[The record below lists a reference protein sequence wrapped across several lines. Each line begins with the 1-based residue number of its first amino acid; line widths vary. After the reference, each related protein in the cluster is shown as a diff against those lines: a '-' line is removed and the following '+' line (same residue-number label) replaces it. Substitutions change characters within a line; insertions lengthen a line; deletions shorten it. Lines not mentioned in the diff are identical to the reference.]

1 MNKLYTKP
9 IDDEYIKLFN
19 IKENS
24 YIQTSNLSKESYH
37 DIQTIIRLFK
47 NILKDLD
54 DNYQHM
60 IAFSSHNILD
70 NPTILS
76 IIKVE
81 YDLSKNTIIKV
92 AQHLFNK
99 FNNNELKETL
109 DYINKLNISDI
120 DNMYED
126 TFNEYI
132 NNISTDIWEAIVV
145 DEENYEYEYKITEEN
160 IYNYNENSLKSY
172 ENSLLTN
179 KNISFNKFVNELDVT
194 LTKN

>member
-9 IDDEYIKLFN
+9 IDNECMKLFN
-19 IKENS
+19 INENS
-24 YIQTSNLSKESYH
+24 YIQTSNLSKESHY
-37 DIQTIIRLFK
+37 DIQCIIWLFE

-54 DNYQHM
+54 DNYQN
-60 IAFSSHNILD
+60 IIRFNSHNILD

-76 IIKVE
+76 LIKVE
-81 YDLSKNTIIKV
+81 YDLSKNTIIKL

-132 NNISTDIWEAIVV
+132 YNISTDISDYIGKLPFNEISQIYCEYQTIPPKLI
-145 DEENYEYEYKITEEN
+145 EEVKKIIFE
-160 IYNYNENSLKSY
+160 K
-172 ENSLLTN
+172 
-179 KNISFNKFVNELDVT
+179 
-194 LTKN
+194 

>member
-1 MNKLYTKP
+1 MHKFYTKP
-9 IDDEYIKLFN
+9 IDDESIKLFN

-24 YIQTSNLSKESYH
+24 YIQTTNLSKESHY
-37 DIQTIIRLFK
+37 DIQCIIRLFE

-54 DNYQHM
+54 NNYQN
-60 IAFSSHNILD
+60 IIRFNSHNILD

-120 DNMYED
+120 DNMYKD

-132 NNISTDIWEAIVV
+132 NNISTDISDYIGKLPFNEISQIYCEYQSIPPKIV
-145 DEENYEYEYKITEEN
+145 EEIKKIIFEQ
-160 IYNYNENSLKSY
+160 
-172 ENSLLTN
+172 
-179 KNISFNKFVNELDVT
+179 
-194 LTKN
+194 

>member
-1 MNKLYTKP
+1 MNKFYKKP
-9 IDDEYIKLFN
+9 IDDKCMKLFN
-19 IKENS
+19 IKEDS
-24 YIQTSNLSKESYH
+24 YIQTTNLSKESHY
-37 DIQTIIRLFK
+37 DIQCIIWLFK

-54 DNYQHM
+54 DDYQN
-60 IAFSSHNILD
+60 IIRFNSNNILD

-81 YDLSKNTIIKV
+81 YDLSKNTIIKI

-132 NNISTDIWEAIVV
+132 NNISTDIS
-145 DEENYEYEYKITEEN
+145 NYIGKLPFNEISQIYCEYQTIPPKLIKEVKYIIFEK
-160 IYNYNENSLKSY
+160 
-172 ENSLLTN
+172 
-179 KNISFNKFVNELDVT
+179 
-194 LTKN
+194 

>member
-1 MNKLYTKP
+1 MNKFYTKP
-9 IDDEYIKLFN
+9 IDDESIKLFN
-19 IKENS
+19 IKEKS
-24 YIQTSNLSKESYH
+24 YIQTSNLSKESYY
-37 DIQTIIRLFK
+37 DIQTIIRLFE

-54 DNYQHM
+54 NTYQHL

-76 IIKVE
+76 ILKVE
-81 YDLSKNTIIKV
+81 YDLSKNTIIKF

-132 NNISTDIWEAIVV
+132 NYISTDITNYIGTLPFNEISQIYCEYQSIPPKIVDKV
-145 DEENYEYEYKITEEN
+145 KYIIFEK
-160 IYNYNENSLKSY
+160 
-172 ENSLLTN
+172 
-179 KNISFNKFVNELDVT
+179 
-194 LTKN
+194 